1 LVSYK
6 VMLQKEFTYANI
18 VRMSI
23 NDVLV

>member
-1 LVSYK
+1 
-6 VMLQKEFTYANI
+6 MLQKEFTYANI